1 VDARLIGIISKAH
14 GLKGEVVIELLT
26 DYPNT
31 IKRGS
36 SLFFDEKCT
45 AKAKVE
51 NIKYFKS
58 KENKSF
64 FIIKFKD
71 IENRDLAEELRGRH
85 VFRRRKSMPTLK
97 KNQYLIDDIKGCR
110 VYSVGGTF
118 VGIVLDVEKFVSNDN
133 LVVKIENDRLD
144 IKGNKEKIFY
154 VPVIK
159 DYIDTID
166 LDDKKVV
173 LKRIP
178 EYI

>member
-1 VDARLIGIISKAH
+1 
-14 GLKGEVVIELLT
+14 
-26 DYPNT
+26 
-31 IKRGS
+31 
-36 SLFFDEKCT
+36 
-45 AKAKVE
+45 
-51 NIKYFKS
+51 
-58 KENKSF
+58 
-64 FIIKFKD
+64 
-71 IENRDLAEELRGRH
+71 
-85 VFRRRKSMPTLK
+85 MPTLK